1 MRRLTRVL
9 QILVIALIITSC
21 AKSLKSDVIDRG
33 SYRIVYL
40 SDTTVSPIEVK
51 QINVFVGE
59 SSYTVF
65 ETLTSESRKFHNV
78 ADYESLMLN
87 SIDLESINEIA
98 KSCQLNKAEQIQL
111 LKDIFSQNRDYT
123 TISSKEQ
130 LDETLCKQVQSTKEI
145 KKIRN
150 VIGDD
155 NIHLIYIRNI
165 SLIYFRIIW
174 SKNNEISRIRTDLY
188 YHNLGD
194 FIPTKI
200 KKQSK

>member
-1 MRRLTRVL
+1 LFGKKHNRDL
-9 QILVIALIITSC
+9 
-21 AKSLKSDVIDRG
+21 
-33 SYRIVYL
+33 
-40 SDTTVSPIEVK
+40 
-51 QINVFVGE
+51 

-145 KKIRN
+145 KK
-150 VIGDD
+150 
-155 NIHLIYIRNI
+155 
-165 SLIYFRIIW
+165 
-174 SKNNEISRIRTDLY
+174 
-188 YHNLGD
+188 LGM
-194 FIPTKI
+194 
-200 KKQSK
+200 